1 MADVNVTIR
10 DNGPFLVE
18 GNISIEDA
26 EGNSYQVERKS
37 VSLCR
42 CGASSDQPFCN
53 GTHAKVGFESAP
65 RADEAV

>member
-10 DNGPFLVE
+10 DDGPFLIE
-18 GNISIEDA
+18 GNLSIEDA
-26 EGNSYQVERKS
+26 EGNSYQIERTS

-53 GTHAKVGFESAP
+53 GSHAKVGFESAP
-65 RADEAV
+65 RAEDAA